1 MGITMAERSS
11 EPVDILIVNP
21 PSPDGTVYIRDL
33 CRAGRASREG
43 MIWPQTSLAFIAGAV
58 DKDFSVE
65 VVDCIGEK
73 MAWPRFE
80 DLLRTKRP
88 KYLITYLIS
97 SIINNDLRVT
107 ELAKELGATTIAIG
121 PHVSIVPESIAEFPS
136 VDYAIRGEVEETILE
151 LLADLEAGRVP
162 ADVKGIC
169 YRQDGKAVVTP
180 DRPLLEDLGKLPR
193 PRQDLLPL
201 KNYRMPMIDGPFTM
215 VTASRGCP
223 FPCIYCR
230 KMALWGNR
238 VRLRPVGDIFDEL
251 VWLHE
256 LGVDN
261 VVFLADLFTVNRKQV
276 IELCRRIVDAGLPVK
291 WQCNSRVDN
300 VDEELLAW
308 MKRAGCWQIA
318 FGLESGSQKVL
329 DLARKGITVEQI
341 EKTIDLV
348 DRFGIKAWGYFIIG
362 LPGETPETIRE
373 TIDLAKRLPLNLA
386 LFHVAVPYPGT
397 EFNEMAREQGWLL
410 SDRWEDLDMNYSAIV
425 EYPQLSA
432 AEIDKAAKRA
442 FFEWYLRPGPI
453 MRLLGSVRDVETL
466 KSVGRNIWRHALWLR
481 S

>member
-1 MGITMAERSS
+1 MAKRDDS
-11 EPVDILIVNP
+11 PVDVLIVNP
-21 PSPDGTVYIRDL
+21 PSPDGTVYMREI
-33 CRAGRASREG
+33 CRCGRQSREG

-58 DKDFSVE
+58 DSRFSVE
-65 VVDCIGEK
+65 IVDCIGEN
-73 MAWPRFE
+73 MPWPRFE
-80 DLLRTKRP
+80 KLLASKRP

-97 SIINNDLRVT
+97 SIIHNDVRVT
-107 ELAKELGATTIAIG
+107 ELAKQGGAVTIGIG
-121 PHVSIVPESIAEFPS
+121 PHVTTMPEETLRQFPT
-136 VDYAIRGEVEETILE
+136 VDYTIQGEVEETIVE
-151 LLADLEAGRVP
+151 LLEALEAGRVP
-162 ADVKGIC
+162 SEVNGIAFRNHGDVM
-169 YRQDGKAVVTP
+169 VTGP
-180 DRPLLEDLGKLPR
+180 RPLLEDLGRLPR

-201 KNYRMPMIDGPFTM
+201 DHYRMPMIDGPFTM

-238 VRLRPVGDIFDEL
+238 VRLRPVDDIMDEL
-251 VWLHE
+251 IWLHE

-261 VVFLADLFTVNRKQV
+261 VVFLADLFTVSRRQV
-276 IELCRRIVDAGLPVK
+276 IELCRRIVDSGLPVK
-291 WQCNSRVDN
+291 WQCNSRVDHI
-300 VDEELLAW
+300 DEEILAW

-318 FGLESGSQKVL
+318 FGLESGSQEIL
-329 DLARKGITVEQI
+329 DRAKKGITVEQI
-341 EKTIDLV
+341 ERAIAMV

-362 LPGETPETIRE
+362 LPGETRETIRE

-397 EFNEMAREQGWLL
+397 EFHDLAVEHGWLL
-410 SDRWEDLDMNYSAIV
+410 SERWEDLDMNYSAIV

-442 FFEWYLRPGPI
+442 FMEWYLRPGPAL
-453 MRLLGSVRDVETL
+453 RLLKSARDLETL
-466 KSVGRNIWRHALWLR
+466 KALARNAWRHAAWLR